1 MYDKKV
7 IETLVE
13 LHRKLGE
20 AIVELVVKE
29 LKNEPGFH
37 NIDENSGFGVSD
49 IPWMHVRMDE
59 IREDNAREAIEE
71 EKEAETKPDA

>member
-20 AIVELVVKE
+20 AIV
-29 LKNEPGFH
+29 NEPGFQ
-37 NIDENSGFGVSD
+37 NIDENSGFGLSD
-49 IPWMHVRMDE
+49 IPWMHVKMDE

-71 EKEAETKPDA
+71 ERRPRPSRTLKRGR